1 MDAKRRAK
9 VPYST
14 QDHIA
19 IRDIVDDL
27 IVTKSNSVSLVIQT
41 SSVNFD
47 LLSEQ
52 EQTSKILAFS
62 GLLNSLSFP
71 LQVIVRTSRIDIGK
85 YISYLKE
92 ETQRTLSPGLRKQLN
107 IYTTFVQNLTI
118 HHEVLDK
125 KFYLVIS
132 EYSIGDMSNPMQM
145 AKNEEQN
152 TMFNK
157 KKLIEKAKTKLYF
170 KRDHLIKQL
179 SRMGLT
185 GYQLETEQLIDL
197 FYDIYNPKKENI

>member
-9 VPYST
+9 IPYAT
-14 QDHIA
+14 QDHLPV
-19 IRDIVDDL
+19 RDIVDDL

-52 EQTSKILAFS
+52 EQTSKIMAFA

-71 LQVIVRTSRIDIGK
+71 LQVLVKTNRIDITK
-85 YISYLKE
+85 YIDYLKQ
-92 ETQRTLSPGLRKQLN
+92 ETQRALSPGLRKQLN
-107 IYTTFVQNLTI
+107 IYTAFIQKLIV

-125 KFYLVIS
+125 KFYLIIS
-132 EYSIGDMSNPMQM
+132 HHSIGDLTNPVDL
-145 AKNEEQN
+145 AKAQKEE
-152 TMFNK
+152 TLFNK
-157 KKLIEKAKTKLYF
+157 KKLIEQAKSKLYF

-185 GYQLETEQLIDL
+185 GHQLTSEQLIDL
-197 FYDIYNPKKENI
+197 FYDIYNPKKENV

>member
-71 LQVIVRTSRIDIGK
+71 LQVIVRTNRIDIGK

-107 IYTTFVQNLTI
+107 IYTNFIQNLTI

-145 AKNEEQN
+145 AKNEEQ
-152 TMFNK
+152 TAVFNK
-157 KKLIEKAKTKLYF
+157 KKLVEKAKTKLYF

>member
-14 QDHIA
+14 QEHLA

-27 IVTKSNSVSLVIQT
+27 IVTKSNSVALVIQT

-47 LLSEQ
+47 LLSDQ

-71 LQVIVRTSRIDIGK
+71 LQVLVKTNRIDIGK
-85 YISYLKE
+85 YIEYLHG
-92 ETQRTLSPGLRKQLN
+92 ETQRAMSPGLKKQLN
-107 IYTTFVQNLTI
+107 IYTTFVKNLTI
-118 HHEVLDK
+118 YHEVLDK
-125 KFYLVIS
+125 KFYLIIAQHS
-132 EYSIGDMSNPMQM
+132 AGDITNPVQI
-145 AKNEEQN
+145 AKADEQ
-152 TMFNK
+152 TTLLNK
-157 KKLIEKAKTKLYF
+157 RKLIERASTKLYF

-185 GYQLETEQLIDL
+185 GYQLSTEQLIDL

>member
-9 VPYST
+9 VPYAT

-19 IRDIVDDL
+19 IRDIVDDF
-27 IVTKSNSVSLVIQT
+27 IITKSNSVSLVIQT

-52 EQTSKILAFS
+52 EQTSKIMAFS

-71 LQVIVRTSRIDIGK
+71 LQVLVRTSRVDISK
-85 YISYLKE
+85 YIGYLKQ
-92 ETQRTLSPGLRKQLN
+92 ETQRTLSPGLQKQLN
-107 IYTTFVQNLTI
+107 IYTNFIQNLTI

-132 EYSIGDMSNPMQM
+132 HHSIGDVSNPVQL
-145 AKNEEQN
+145 AKAADGA

-157 KKLIEKAKTKLYF
+157 KRLIEQGRTKLYF

-179 SRMGLT
+179 SRMSLT
-185 GYQLETEQLIDL
+185 GYQLDNDQLIDL

>member
-9 VPYST
+9 IPFST
-14 QDHIA
+14 QDHLA
-19 IRDIVDDL
+19 IRDIVDSL

-71 LQVIVRTSRIDIGK
+71 LQVLVRTNRIDIGK
-85 YISYLKE
+85 YIGYLKA
-92 ETQRTLSPGLRKQLN
+92 ETQRALSPGLRKQLN

-132 EYSIGDMSNPMQM
+132 EYSIGDLSNPMQM

-157 KKLIEKAKTKLYF
+157 KKLVERAKTKLYF

>member
-14 QDHIA
+14 QDHLA

-71 LQVIVRTSRIDIGK
+71 LQVIVRTNRIDIGK

-107 IYTTFVQNLTI
+107 IYTNFIQNLTF

-125 KFYLVIS
+125 KFYLIIS

-145 AKNEEQN
+145 AKNEEQ
-152 TMFNK
+152 TTVFNK
-157 KKLIEKAKTKLYF
+157 KKLVEKAKTKLYF

>member
-9 VPYST
+9 VPFST
-14 QDHIA
+14 QDHIEV
-19 IRDIVDDL
+19 RDIIDDL
-27 IVTKSNSVSLVIQT
+27 IITKSNSVSLVIQT

-71 LQVIVRTSRIDIGK
+71 LQVLVRTNRIDITK
-85 YISYLKE
+85 YIDYLKQ
-92 ETQRTLSPGLRKQLN
+92 ETQRALSPGLRKQLN
-107 IYTTFVQNLTI
+107 IYTIFIENLTI

-125 KFYLVIS
+125 KFYLIIS
-132 EYSIGDMSNPMQM
+132 HYGSGELNNPMDM
-145 AKNEEQN
+145 AKIDSQG
-152 TMFNK
+152 TKFNK
-157 KKLIEKAKTKLYF
+157 KKLIERAKAKLYF

-185 GYQLETEQLIDL
+185 GRQLNTDELIDL
-197 FYDIYNPKKENI
+197 FYDIYNPRKENV

>member
-1 MDAKRRAK
+1 MEAKRRAK
-9 VPYST
+9 IPYST

-41 SSVNFD
+41 SSVTFD

-52 EQTSKILAFS
+52 EQTSKIMAFA

-71 LQVIVRTSRIDIGK
+71 LQVLVKTNRIDIGK
-85 YISYLKE
+85 YIEYLKG

-107 IYTTFVQNLTI
+107 IYTNFVQNLTI
-118 HHEVLDK
+118 YHEVLDK

-132 EYSIGDMSNPMQM
+132 HHSMGDISNPMQM
-145 AKNEEQN
+145 AKTESET

-157 KKLIEKAKTKLYF
+157 KKLIEQAKNKLYF

-185 GYQLETEQLIDL
+185 GHQLETEQLIDL

>member
-14 QDHIA
+14 QDHII
-19 IRDIVDDL
+19 IRDIVDDF
-27 IVTKSNSVSLVIQT
+27 IITKSNSVSLVIQT
-41 SSVNFD
+41 SSLNFD

-52 EQTSKILAFS
+52 EQTSKIMAFS

-71 LQVIVRTSRIDIGK
+71 LQVLVRTSRIDITK
-85 YISYLKE
+85 YIEYLRQ
-92 ETQRTLSPGLRKQLN
+92 ETQRALSPGLQKQLN
-107 IYTTFVQNLTI
+107 IYTNFIQNLTI

-132 EYSIGDMSNPMQM
+132 HHSIGDVSNPMQL
-145 AKNEEQN
+145 AQATDES
-152 TMFNK
+152 TLFNK
-157 KKLIEKAKTKLYF
+157 KKLIEQARTKLYF

-185 GYQLETEQLIDL
+185 GYQLDNEQLIDL